1 MSKSQP
7 TPEQMAKRVARYR
20 DLRPHKD
27 TMNDAHGIPPEAMR
41 MMSPDNVYPIIG
53 VRFGD

>member
-7 TPEQMAKRVARYR
+7 TPEEMAKRVARYR
-20 DLRPHKD
+20 DLRPC
-27 TMNDAHGIPPEAMR
+27 EAMAA
-41 MMSPDNVYPIIG
+41 SG

>member
-7 TPEQMAKRVARYR
+7 TPEQMAKRVARYG

-27 TMNDAHGIPPEAMR
+27 TMNDAHGIRRRRCA
-41 MMSPDNVYPIIG
+41 
-53 VRFGD
+53 